1 MKPLLL
7 AAAVLILAP
16 VVAGSGAA
24 QAQVA
29 AGTMPNTFDDPAARS
44 RAAAT
49 PAPQTAP
56 AEPALDPTPANA
68 ASEETLRT
76 LIGQLQAGEPDYA
89 GMTDPIATAVRE
101 QSVAMKPVIEG
112 FGEVVSVAFVGSRDG
127 IDVYDVIF
135 ANASTR
141 WMIGV
146 NPEGKISALLFRPAE

>member
-1 MKPLLL
+1 MKLLL
-7 AAAVLILAP
+7 TAAALFLAP
-16 VVAGSGAA
+16 AA

-29 AGTMPNTFDDPAARS
+29 AGSVPNTFDDPAARS
-44 RAAAT
+44 RAAAAQAQ
-49 PAPQTAP
+49 APQTAP
-56 AEPALDPTPANA
+56 EEPALEAEPANA
-68 ASEETLRT
+68 DSEETLRT

-101 QSVAMKPVIEG
+101 QSAAMKPVIEG

>member
-7 AAAVLILAP
+7 AAAVLVLTPA
-16 VVAGSGAA
+16 AA

-29 AGTMPNTFDDPAARS
+29 AGSVPNTFDDPAARS
-44 RAAAT
+44 RAAAA

-56 AEPALDPTPANA
+56 AEPALESEPANA
-68 ASEETLRT
+68 ASEEMLRT
-76 LIGQLQAGEPDYA
+76 LIGQLQAGEPDY
-89 GMTDPIATAVRE
+89 GSMTDPIATAVRE
-101 QSVAMKPVIEG
+101 QSAAMKPVIEG
-112 FGEVVSVAFVGSRDG
+112 FGEVVSVAFIGSRDG

-135 ANASTR
+135 ANAETR